1 MPIVA
6 DPEQSSRPQHPL
18 REAAARSVPGA
29 EAGTKEALSVQ
40 AFRGSPTRSLGDWHQ
55 LWERDL
61 EFPIESHRGGVV
73 GRVLVW
79 WKRLLRPLVTV
90 PQADLWDRQRSFN
103 LILLE
108 VLQREQ
114 ERSVHELQQLRQRHE
129 ELAAKVET
137 LVGQGFEEVMRYNDA
152 LYFRVDQKL
161 DRARR
166 EAADQTALLR
176 AARAAAGPPGAEGRR
191 AGELLQES
199 RYVALEDRHRGVR
212 EDIAERVGRYLPEL
226 AGRGPVLDLGC
237 GRGEA
242 LEVLGK
248 SGVEARGVDRSSE
261 MVRRCRERGL
271 DAVEGDVLEALAAA
285 GEGGLG
291 AITAFHIVEHMSDEQ
306 VDRLVDLSWR
316 ALRSG
321 GLLLIETPSPQSLVA
336 GACKFWIDPTHLRP
350 IHPERLRA
358 LLSSAGFEVEI
369 RPSSPFPANERL
381 PELHAPDGAS
391 PELVQV
397 VYQVNSLRDRIDDL
411 LYGFQDFAAL
421 GLKPR

>member
-1 MPIVA
+1 MA
-6 DPEQSSRPQHPL
+6 DPEQSSRPQHPP
-18 REAAARSVPGA
+18 REAAACSVPGEA
-29 EAGTKEALSVQ
+29 AGTKESLSVQ
-40 AFRGSPTRSLGDWHQ
+40 AFRGSPTRSLGDWYE

-61 EFPIESHRGGVV
+61 EFPIESHRGGVL
-73 GRVLVW
+73 GRLLVW

-108 VLQREQ
+108 VLRREQ
-114 ERSVHELQQLRQRHE
+114 EGIVHELQQLSQRHE

-137 LVGQGFEEVMRYNDA
+137 LVGQGFEEVMRYSDA
-152 LYFRVDQKL
+152 LYFRLDQKL

-176 AARAAAGPPGAEGRR
+176 AARAAAGV
-191 AGELLQES
+191 AGEQGREAGDLLGES

-212 EDIAERVGRYLPEL
+212 EDIAERVRRYLPEL
-226 AGRGPVLDLGC
+226 SGRGPVLDLGC

-242 LEVLGK
+242 LEVLGE

-271 DAVEGDVLEALAAA
+271 DVVEGDVLEALAAA
-285 GEGGLG
+285 GEDTLG
-291 AITAFHIVEHMSDEQ
+291 AITAFHVVEHMNAAQ

-336 GACKFWIDPTHLRP
+336 GASRFWIDPTHLRP
-350 IHPERLRA
+350 IHSERLRA

-369 RPSSPFPANERL
+369 RPCSPFPASERL
-381 PELHAPDGAS
+381 PELRPRADAG
-391 PELVQV
+391 PELAEV
-397 VYQVNSLRDRIDDL
+397 VFQVNSLRDRIDDL